1 MTENEKVLNPE
12 ETVQEAHEEVKADDA
27 HHFKKKDHGRKEL
40 EEKIALL
47 EEDNKKLKN
56 DYYKAFADT
65 ENLRKRLQVDFE
77 VSKKYRAQSFAFDIL
92 PVIDNLERALS
103 QSASEADSALVK
115 GIEMTYRQLI
125 DALKKEGVEEI
136 IAEDQPFDP
145 NFHQAL
151 MSEKIDGVE
160 ANQVVQVLQKGY
172 KIKDRILRA
181 SLVKISE

>member
-1 MTENEKVLNPE
+1 
-12 ETVQEAHEEVKADDA
+12 
-27 HHFKKKDHGRKEL
+27 
-40 EEKIALL
+40 
-47 EEDNKKLKN
+47 
-56 DYYKAFADT
+56 
-65 ENLRKRLQVDFE
+65 
-77 VSKKYRAQSFAFDIL
+77 
-92 PVIDNLERALS
+92 VIDNLERALS